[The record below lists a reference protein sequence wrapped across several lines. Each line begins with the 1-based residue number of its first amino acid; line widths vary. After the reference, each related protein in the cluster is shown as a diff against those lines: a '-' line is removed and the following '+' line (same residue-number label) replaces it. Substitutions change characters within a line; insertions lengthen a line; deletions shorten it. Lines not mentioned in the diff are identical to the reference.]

1 MNETLRRWRDAFAAY
16 ANPKVRVMLFLGYS
30 SGLPFALVLMTL
42 AARLKQSGIDRST
55 IGYFAWV
62 GLAYSLKFFWS
73 PVVDR
78 LRLPLLSRLGRRRSW
93 MLLGQGGVIAG
104 LLLMGVAD
112 PAVDAV
118 HMALLAVC
126 TAFFAATQDIAVDAY
141 RIEAADAEFQAAMA
155 AAYQTGYQI
164 ALICSQAG
172 MFWFVTGHGW
182 TAGYVLMACLMCIGI
197 VTTLCIDEP
206 QPRLDRAALA
216 REQRVVDFLEGSR
229 HWPAWLQQAV
239 AWLIGAVVCPFMDFF
254 ARNGWRVALPILLLI
269 VSYRL
274 NYMTMGVMANP
285 FYLDMGFTLDQIAE
299 VAKLY
304 GIVMTL
310 LGALLAGVLVARF
323 GIPRMLL
330 TGLLLLTA
338 ANLAYAWMAGI
349 HPDLA
354 DFAAVISLDNFSN
367 GLTGA
372 VFIAYMSSL
381 TNAAYTATQYALF
394 GTLWSL
400 PAKGLAGFSG
410 KIVDALGYQGFFVY
424 TALIGLPAMILVL
437 WLMHRDRHRPPASMQ
452 LAGRP

>member
-1 MNETLRRWRDAFAAY
+1 MNTALRRWRDAFAAY
-16 ANPKVRVMLFLGYS
+16 AHPKVRTMLFLGYS

-42 AARLKQSGIDRST
+42 AARLRQAGIDRGT

-78 LRLPLLSRLGRRRSW
+78 LRLPLLSRLGRRRGW
-93 MLLGQGGVIAG
+93 MLLGQCGVIAG
-104 LLLMGVAD
+104 LSLMAFAD
-112 PAVDAV
+112 PAQDAV
-118 HMALLAVC
+118 HMALLAVG

-141 RIEAADAEFQAAMA
+141 RIEAADKEFQAAMA

-172 MFWFVTGHGW
+172 MFWFVSSQGW
-182 TAGYVLMACLMCIGI
+182 TAGYLLMACLMGVGI
-197 VTTLCIDEP
+197 VTTLLIAEPEAIID
-206 QPRLDRAALA
+206 RGTLA
-216 REQRVVDFLEGSR
+216 REQRVIDFLEGAR
-229 HWPAWLQQAV
+229 HWPEPLKQAV

-254 ARNGWRVALPILLLI
+254 ARNGWKVALPILLLI
-269 VSYRL
+269 VTYRL

-285 FYLDMGFTLDQIAE
+285 FYLDMGFTLTQIGE

-310 LGALLAGVLVARF
+310 IGALLAGVLVARF

-330 TGLLLLTA
+330 TGLVLLTA

-349 HPDLA
+349 HPDLS
-354 DFAAVISLDNFSN
+354 DFALVISLDNFSN

-381 TNAAYTATQYALF
+381 TNSAYTATQYALF

-410 KIVDALGYQGFFVY
+410 QIANALGYQGFFVY
-424 TALIGLPAMILVL
+424 TALIGLPGMLLVL
-437 WLMHRDRHRPPASMQ
+437 WLLRGETQRAEPAPTSI
-452 LAGRP
+452 

>member
-1 MNETLRRWRDAFAAY
+1 MNETLRRWRAAFAAY
-16 ANPKVRVMLFLGYS
+16 AHPQVRTMLFMGYS

-42 AARLKQSGIDRST
+42 AARLRQAGIDRGT

-78 LRLPLLSRLGRRRSW
+78 LRLPLLARLGRRRSW
-93 MLLGQGGVIAG
+93 MLVSQCGVIAG
-104 LLLMGVAD
+104 LSLMAFAD
-112 PAVDAV
+112 PARNAV
-118 HMALLAVC
+118 HMALLALG
-126 TAFFAATQDIAVDAY
+126 TAFFAATQDIAVDAF
-141 RIEAADAEFQAAMA
+141 RIESADNEFQAAMA

-182 TAGYVLMACLMCIGI
+182 TAGYLLMACLMGVGI
-197 VTTLCIDEP
+197 VTTLLIAEP
-206 QPRLDRAALA
+206 EAILDRATLA
-216 REQRVVDFLEGSR
+216 REQRVIDFLEGSR
-229 HWPAWLQQAV
+229 HWPEPIRQAV
-239 AWLIGAVVCPFMDFF
+239 AWLIGAVVAPFADFF
-254 ARNGWRVALPILLLI
+254 ARNSWRVALPVLLLI
-269 VSYRL
+269 VTYRL

-304 GIVMTL
+304 GIVLTL
-310 LGALLAGVLVARF
+310 IGALLAGVLVARF

-330 TGLLLLTA
+330 VGLLLLTA
-338 ANLAYAWMAGI
+338 ANLAYAYMAGI
-349 HPDLA
+349 RPGLGA
-354 DFAAVISLDNFSN
+354 FAAVISLDNFSN

-381 TNAAYTATQYALF
+381 TNTAYTATQYALF

-410 KIVDALGYQGFFVY
+410 KVVDALGYRGFFIY
-424 TALIGLPAMILVL
+424 TALIGVPALILVL
-437 WLMHRDRHRPPASMQ
+437 WLLRHTQNVQARPNTA
-452 LAGRP
+452 